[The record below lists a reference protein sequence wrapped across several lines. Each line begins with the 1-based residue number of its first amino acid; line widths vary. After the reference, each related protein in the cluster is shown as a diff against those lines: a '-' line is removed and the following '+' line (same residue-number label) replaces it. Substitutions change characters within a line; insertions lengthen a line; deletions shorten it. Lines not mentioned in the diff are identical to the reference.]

1 MMKCELQ
8 SGHAIE
14 YKRKMENH
22 RELAEKYL
30 ELEKHLD
37 DLYYKLFH
45 AFLSEAEERHV
56 DKEID
61 ERIAQ
66 IEEVLEVD
74 ELPVVNRIH
83 AFGKPT
89 EISGNFINE
98 P

>member
-1 MMKCELQ
+1 MIKCEPH

-22 RELAEKYL
+22 RELVEKYL

-61 ERIAQ
+61 GAIAQ

-74 ELPVVNRIH
+74 ELPVGNRIH

-89 EISGNFINE
+89 ETLRNFINE